1 MLLLPFRLHSLWLS
15 VLLLSF
21 TVPLSGCSRVQGPED
36 VEEEFTFTAEDVVRF
51 RELAQQAR
59 SGVSETGA
67 LGVPYLEPLDALPG
81 DDDMVHFSLQDAHES
96 MRADTDTEA
105 EVYRVTNEFL
115 NVRTEPRVTA
125 SIVKR
130 LVQGN
135 AVTVLAF
142 TDAAWAQVKLSD
154 GKEGFIAQR
163 YIARLTTDARLPEE
177 KKAFEGMYFVDFG
190 FVNVRRSPDQQ
201 SEKLGE
207 LAGQAIVRP
216 ISMDAVWARVPFEGR
231 EGYVAR
237 QYLSPFLP
245 NFLVRQ
251 DAYTLPTLHYS
262 FTEPH
267 ALDALLSHTEKLRSQ
282 GVTFLTFRDFYDVLL
297 RQEKRDIRL
306 PPRGVLLALSGVTGE
321 NVREISDALSSVG
334 VHATLFLSTKHV
346 GLAGVTEKML
356 LTLLANGFDV
366 QSGGHTGEDL
376 RSLTDSQLD
385 AELLQSRRLL
395 EDITKRTIFAVLY
408 PSGGV
413 NERVMQHAAK
423 AGYLLGI
430 GAVPERAFTRSQFLR
445 LPSYVVGKGM
455 TEDDVVRIVKN

>member
-1 MLLLPFRLHSLWLS
+1 MSLVPSRSCSLWFPVLFLS
-15 VLLLSF
+15 SAV
-21 TVPLSGCSRVQGPED
+21 VLSGCSRVQGPD
-36 VEEEFTFTAEDVVRF
+36 DFEEEFTFTAEDVVRF

-59 SGVSETGA
+59 SGESETGA
-67 LGVPYLEPLDALPG
+67 LGTPYLEPLEAVPG
-81 DDDMVHFSLQDAHES
+81 DDDMVHLSLHEAHES
-96 MRADTDTEA
+96 MRADTDNESG
-105 EVYRVTNEFL
+105 VYRVTNEFL

-130 LVQGN
+130 LVQGD
-135 AVTVLAF
+135 AVTVLDF
-142 TDAAWAQVKLSD
+142 TDAAWAHVKLSD

-177 KKAFEGMYFVDFG
+177 KKEFDGMYFVDFG

-216 ISMDAVWARVPFEGR
+216 ISMDSVWARIPFQGKD
-231 EGYVAR
+231 GYVAR

-251 DAYTLPTLHYS
+251 DAYTLPILQYS

-267 ALDALLSHTEKLRSQ
+267 ALDVLLSHVEKLRGQ
-282 GVTFLTFRDFYDVLL
+282 GATFLTFRDFYDVLL
-297 RQEKRDIRL
+297 RQEKRDVRL
-306 PPRGVLLALSGVTGE
+306 PPRAVLLALSGVTGE
-321 NVREISDALSSVG
+321 NVREVSDALSSVG
-334 VHATLFLSTKHV
+334 VRATLFLTTKHV

-376 RSLTDSQLD
+376 RSLTDTQLD

-395 EDITKRTIFAVLY
+395 EDLTKKTIFAVLY

-423 AGYLLGI
+423 VGYLLGI
-430 GAVPERAFTRSQFLR
+430 GSVPERVFTRSQFLR
-445 LPSYVVGKGM
+445 LPSYLVGKGM
-455 TEDDVVRIVKN
+455 TEDDVVRMIKN

>member
-1 MLLLPFRLHSLWLS
+1 MFSMRFLLALIVCSA
-15 VLLLSF
+15 V
-21 TVPLSGCSRVQGPED
+21 VLSGCGRVQGPDD

-59 SGVSETGA
+59 SGETGTGA
-67 LGVPYLEPLDALPG
+67 PGVPYLEPLDAVP
-81 DDDMVHFSLQDAHES
+81 DDGTVHFSLHDAYEN

-105 EVYRVTNEFL
+105 VVYRVTNAFL

-125 SIVKR
+125 AVVKR
-130 LVQGN
+130 LVQGD
-135 AVTVLAF
+135 AVTVLDF
-142 TDAAWAQVKLSD
+142 TDAAWAHVKLSD
-154 GKEGFIAQR
+154 GKDGFVAQR
-163 YIARLTTDARLPEE
+163 YIARLTTDAKLPEE

-201 SEKLGE
+201 SEKVGE

-216 ISMDAVWARVPFEGR
+216 ISMDSVWARIPFQGK

-237 QYLSPFLP
+237 QYLSLFFP

-251 DAYTLPTLHYS
+251 DAYTLPILHYS
-262 FTEPH
+262 LAEPH
-267 ALDALLSHTEKLRSQ
+267 ALDALLSHTEKLRGQ

-321 NVREISDALSSVG
+321 NVREVSDALSSAG

-346 GLAGVTEKML
+346 GLTGVTEKTL

-385 AELLQSRRLL
+385 AEFLQSRRLL
-395 EDITKRTIFAVLY
+395 EDLTKKTIFAVLY

-423 AGYLLGI
+423 AGYLLGV
-430 GAVPERAFTRSQFLR
+430 GSVPERAFTRSQFLR
-445 LPSYVVGKGM
+445 LPSYLVSKGM

>member
-1 MLLLPFRLHSLWLS
+1 MRA
-15 VLLLSF
+15 VLVFLCC
-21 TVPLSGCSRVQGPED
+21 TIALSGCSRVQGPDD
-36 VEEEFTFTAEDVVRF
+36 VEEEFTFTAEDVARF

-59 SGVSETGA
+59 GGEVGTGT
-67 LGVPYLEPLDALPG
+67 LGVPYLEPLDAPS
-81 DDDMVHFSLQDAHES
+81 DEEDTVHFSLNEAYES
-96 MRADTDTEA
+96 MRADADTEA
-105 EVYRVTNEFL
+105 LVYRVTNEFL
-115 NVRTEPRVTA
+115 NVRTESRVTA
-125 SIVKR
+125 PIVKR
-130 LVQGN
+130 LVQGDV
-135 AVTVLAF
+135 VTVLDF
-142 TDAAWAQVKLSD
+142 VDAAWAHVKLAD
-154 GKEGFIAQR
+154 GKEGYVAER

-177 KKAFEGMYFVDFG
+177 KKVFEGMYFVDFG

-216 ISMDAVWARVPFEGR
+216 ISMDAVWARIPFEGR

-251 DAYTLPTLHYS
+251 DAYTLPILQYS
-262 FTEPH
+262 LAEPGVV
-267 ALDALLSHTEKLRSQ
+267 DLLLTHIAKLKGE

-297 RQEKRDIRL
+297 RQEKRDVRL
-306 PPRGVLLALSGVTGE
+306 PPRALLLTLSGVTGE
-321 NVREISDALSSVG
+321 NVREVSDALSSVG
-334 VHATLFLSTKHV
+334 VHATLFLPTKNV
-346 GLAGVTEKML
+346 GLAGITEKTI

-385 AELLQSRRLL
+385 SELLQSRRLL
-395 EDITKRTIFAVLY
+395 SDLTKRAIFALLY

-423 AGYLLGI
+423 AGYLLGV
-430 GAVPERAFTRSQFLR
+430 GTVPERSFTRSQFLR
-445 LPSYVVGKGM
+445 LPSYRVGKGM
-455 TEDDVVRIVKN
+455 MPEDVTRITKGN